1 MRLLYIETLELQEFN
16 ESDVPDYAILSH
28 TWGKEEVSFEDMVK
42 PTPDVRNKAGFH
54 KIQDFASM
62 AARHDFEYIWVD
74 TGCIRKDSSS
84 ELSEA
89 INSMYAWYRRARRCY
104 VYLDDVDA
112 YQFND
117 LRKCRWLSRG
127 WTLQE
132 FIAPADINFYSKDWS
147 LLFTKENDI
156 RELSTMTGISLEIM
170 LTCDPS
176 LASVAQRMSWAA
188 RRVTTRPEDMAYCL
202 LGIFDVNM
210 PMLYGEGR
218 HKAFLRLQEEIMK
231 KSDDQSLFAWRKQ
244 EESYSSYS
252 GLLAPSPKEFVDSHD
267 VAFVDES
274 LEARPYVSTNKGIS
288 LRLDLIPYRADI
300 NERDVYL
307 AFLDCR
313 YPGPQGKHI
322 GILLKRL
329 DGSQFVRVD
338 AHRIFNQP
346 SRHEPPTTPHS
357 SAGSPNE
364 DERIVAEQASML
376 RQIIQIKQRIFDDAL
391 YERLQS
397 RLDSSAVRAA
407 SMTDIPLTS
416 QPHDIERG
424 DCNQSARTRDSAV
437 SFAPTDLYIRQSVRL
452 PRRHRTPRAYGF
464 VLVENIYESHVGLK
478 ILWPRELWR
487 SRDKCIRFLPSEQSK
502 LVVLCCSYYVSEKYD
517 STMCIVLLRWDKRSG
532 HFSTCCFEDTEFYK
546 DTESWR
552 TSLYNRVEKK
562 LDSVGS
568 PYSEDIDSSQDP
580 EFWRTSISNRVE
592 KLSRLV
598 GNESAESSFK
608 SLERI
613 FRVKVNLQLEMRGDE
628 VVIKASVTVGGIS

>member
-42 PTPDVRNKAGFH
+42 PTPD
-54 KIQDFASM
+54 
-62 AARHDFEYIWVD
+62 
-74 TGCIRKDSSS
+74 
-84 ELSEA
+84 
-89 INSMYAWYRRARRCY
+89 
-104 VYLDDVDA
+104 
-112 YQFND
+112 
-117 LRKCRWLSRG
+117 
-127 WTLQE
+127 E

-244 EESYSSYS
+244 EKSYSSYS

-391 YERLQS
+391 YERLQ
-397 RLDSSAVRAA
+397 
-407 SMTDIPLTS
+407 
-416 QPHDIERG
+416 
-424 DCNQSARTRDSAV
+424 
-437 SFAPTDLYIRQSVRL
+437 
-452 PRRHRTPRAYGF
+452 
-464 VLVENIYESHVGLK
+464 K
-478 ILWPRELWR
+478 
-487 SRDKCIRFLPSEQSK
+487 
-502 LVVLCCSYYVSEKYD
+502 KYD